1 MLKKD
6 DVKQLVSI
14 DPEATLFDA
23 IKTLIENKIHRLP
36 VIDPETGNVLY
47 ILTHK
52 RLLRF
57 LFLYVSIW
65 IPSWLTRYSFIR
77 IILPSFILWNIIELL
92 FHFRFMTFLSR
103 NISTVPLMI
112 WKLELTTTLKLL
124 TIPHLS

>member
-57 LFLYVSIW
+57 LFLYVSI
-65 IPSWLTRYSFIR
+65 IDKYSNAMIEK
-77 IILPSFILWNIIELL
+77 LYSENVCLWVIYNLY
-92 FHFRFMTFLSR
+92 FVDS
-103 NISTVPLMI
+103 
-112 WKLELTTTLKLL
+112 
-124 TIPHLS
+124 

>member
-1 MLKKD
+1 MNYLILITLDLFKGVLKKD

-23 IKTLIENKIHRLP
+23 IKSLIENKIHRLP

-57 LFLYVSIW
+57 LFLYVSKKI
-65 IPSWLTRYSFIR
+65 
-77 IILPSFILWNIIELL
+77 
-92 FHFRFMTFLSR
+92 
-103 NISTVPLMI
+103 
-112 WKLELTTTLKLL
+112 
-124 TIPHLS
+124 